1 MHENEIVSYIFGVKT
16 EKSNATAIPRFRDEH
31 LEFIKERLLHRNPY
45 WQIVDQ
51 LMIMYPDFEPEGV
64 DIDYYMD
71 RLYQRIVEHATN
83 PALQMSKEIKSE
95 LAAQDKRI
103 AKLAHTDKYLQLAAL
118 CNYIERDW
126 RPRTFVRTATDSFGN
141 EHDIYKS
148 NIGELIKC
156 FSAINKLTDDLG
168 IVQSSHGKHPATGPA
183 KPVDP
188 LIAQAMAEG
197 NPGPGDSPRS
207 TGVTPPEAFPSFAGP
222 PPKEEEDVSPALSKR
237 KPIIKV

>member
-1 MHENEIVSYIFGVKT
+1 MEK
-16 EKSNATAIPRFRDEH
+16 EKSTAMAIPRFTDEH
-31 LEFIKERLLHRNPY
+31 KKFIKERLLHHNTY
-45 WQIVDQ
+45 WQVVEQ

-64 DIDYYMD
+64 DIDYYMN

-103 AKLAHTDKYLQLAAL
+103 AKLAHTDKFKQLDAL
-118 CNYIERDW
+118 CNHIQYDW

-141 EHDIYKS
+141 KHDIYKS

-156 FSAINKLTDDLG
+156 FSAINKLVDDLG
-168 IVQSSHGKHPATGPA
+168 LYQSGDGKQPASGPP
-183 KPVDP
+183 KPVNKR
-188 LIAQAMAEG
+188 IAAARAAG
-197 NPGPGDSPRS
+197 APGPGDAPRS

-222 PPKEEEDVSPALSKR
+222 PPKDEEDVSSSLSKR
-237 KPIIKV
+237 EPIVKI